1 MSRLDSVI
9 RRLAAQRA
17 CLEAAARL
25 IAELPG
31 PVLEVGL
38 GNGRTFDHLR
48 EILPGREIFALD
60 RRIAAHPDCLPDAAH
75 TVVGDFRDTVPGLA
89 GRLGGPAALAHC
101 DTGSGDKTA
110 SLALAA
116 WLGPALDPAL
126 AQAAVV
132 ASDQPMTVPGW
143 QVVALPEGV
152 AQERYF
158 LYRKGSFC

>member
-60 RRIAAHPDCLPDAAH
+60 RRIAAHPDCVPDSAH
-75 TVVGDFRDTVPGLA
+75 AVVGDFHDTVPKLLGL
-89 GRLGGPAALAHC
+89 LGAPAALAHC
-101 DTGSGDKTA
+101 DTGSGDKVA
-110 SLALAA
+110 SLELAA
-116 WLGPALDPAL
+116 WLGPALNPVLVAG
-126 AQAAVV
+126 AVV
-132 ASDQPMTVPGW
+132 TSDQPMAVPGW
-143 QVVALPEGV
+143 QVMALPEGV
-152 AQERYF
+152 AAERYF
-158 LYRKGSFC
+158 LYRKGI

>member
-60 RRIAAHPDCLPDAAH
+60 RRIAAH
-75 TVVGDFRDTVPGLA
+75 
-89 GRLGGPAALAHC
+89 
-101 DTGSGDKTA
+101 
-110 SLALAA
+110 
-116 WLGPALDPAL
+116 L
-126 AQAAVV
+126 AQ
-132 ASDQPMTVPGW
+132 
-143 QVVALPEGV
+143 
-152 AQERYF
+152 
-158 LYRKGSFC
+158 K